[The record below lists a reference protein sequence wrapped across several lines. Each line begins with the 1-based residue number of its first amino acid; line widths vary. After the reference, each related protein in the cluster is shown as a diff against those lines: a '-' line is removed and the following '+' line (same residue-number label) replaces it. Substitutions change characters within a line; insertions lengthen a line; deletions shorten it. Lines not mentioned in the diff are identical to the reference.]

1 MIAIFAASLLLPQTP
16 PADLIVTNARIWTDG
31 KIIAADS
38 LAVSNGKF
46 VFVGK
51 SNPDLVGPKTVII
64 NAQHRVI
71 IPGLIDSHSHLAD
84 HGDTLLQLQLKG
96 TKTKE
101 EFLQRVKDYA
111 ANVKPGGWI
120 IGRGWNA
127 EDWPNPEQ
135 PTKEWLDPLTG
146 DRPTVLR
153 RMDGHS
159 SIVNTAALVA
169 AHISKDGPPDP
180 PGGVID
186 RDPTTHE
193 PTGMI
198 RDNALDLIP
207 VPPTSDDDKYNGL
220 VAAIKEANRHGITAV
235 SDICDVS
242 EFAYWKKFAEGKPT
256 IRVTLYG
263 NVDGTWQKTIDEIK
277 AWPSVPNWA
286 EAKGIKAYMDGSLGS
301 RTAYMHDNFTTP
313 LPGQTNLRGV
323 ERPGATDGTYKAGF
337 ALAATAGL
345 QVIAHA
351 IGDQANHDLLDL
363 YQSIPGI
370 GSKRFRVEHVQHL
383 LPEDIARFA
392 RMGVIA
398 SMQPYHKA
406 DDGRYADTIIGPER
420 TKSSYAYHSLLTS
433 GAKLAFGS
441 DWPVMSNDPFAGIN
455 TAVTGK
461 ILDGT
466 IWHPE
471 QNISF
476 NEALTAYTATG
487 AYAMQREKDLGR
499 IAEGFNADFVI
510 LDDWPTDHPVN
521 PANVQS
527 FDYASLAPT
536 AVYVGGRLVFSS

>member
-1 MIAIFAASLLLPQTP
+1 MLLLAAALALRQS
-16 PADLIVTNARIWTDG
+16 PADLIITNARIWTDG
-31 KIIAADS
+31 HVIDADSIAVAKGKII
-38 LAVSNGKF
+38 
-46 VFVGK
+46 FVGK
-51 SNPDLVGPKTVII
+51 SSADYVGPNTRIV
-64 NAQHRVI
+64 NAGRHLV

-101 EFLQRVKDYA
+101 EFLQSIKDYA

-169 AHISKDGPPDP
+169 AHIDKNGPPDP

-207 VPPTSDDDKYNGL
+207 VPPTSDEDKYNGL
-220 VAAIKEANRHGITAV
+220 IAAIHEANSHGITAC
-235 SDICDVS
+235 SDICDIT
-242 EFAYWKKFAEGKPT
+242 EFAYWKKFAQGKPT
-256 IRVTLYG
+256 IRVSLYG
-263 NVDGTWQKTIDEIK
+263 NVDNTWEKTIAEIK
-277 AWPSVPNWA
+277 AWQGVPGWA

-323 ERPGATDGTYKAGF
+323 ERPGATDGSYAKGF
-337 ALAATAGL
+337 PLAAAAGL

-363 YQSIPGI
+363 YSKVPNI
-370 GSKRFRVEHVQHL
+370 STKRFRVEHAQHL
-383 LPEDIARFA
+383 LPADIARFGQL
-392 RMGVIA
+392 GVIA

-406 DDGRYADTIIGPER
+406 DDGRYADQIIGPER

-441 DWPVMSNDPFAGIN
+441 DWPVVTNDPFAGIN
-455 TAVTGK
+455 TAVTG
-461 ILDGT
+461 IIIGGS

-476 NEALTAYTATG
+476 DEALTAYTTTG
-487 AYAMQREKDLGR
+487 AYAMEREKDLGR
-499 IAEGFNADFVI
+499 LAVGYDADFVI
-510 LDDWPTDHPVN
+510 LNDWPYQQD
-521 PANVQS
+521 
-527 FDYASLAPT
+527 FDYSTLYPT
-536 AVYVGGRLVFSS
+536 DVYVNGKLVYSR